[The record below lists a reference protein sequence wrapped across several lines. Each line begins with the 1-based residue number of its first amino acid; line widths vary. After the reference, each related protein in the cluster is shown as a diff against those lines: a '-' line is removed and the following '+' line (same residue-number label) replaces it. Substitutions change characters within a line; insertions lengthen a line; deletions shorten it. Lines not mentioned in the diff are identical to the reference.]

1 MLFIVIV
8 IGMLLYL
15 VSCILIVRLHLKL
28 RLKASGKS
36 LFEYMLWFA
45 FIVIYLPFSFFFPAW
60 LTEYFAVWERT
71 SNSTMMMLFLG
82 MVVSVVCLFKYGR
95 ASEI

>member
-1 MLFIVIV
+1 VLFIVIV
-8 IGMLLYL
+8 IGMMLYV

-28 RLKASGKS
+28 RLKARGK
-36 LFEYMLWFA
+36 LFFEYMLWFA

-71 SNSTMMMLFLG
+71 STTTMTMLFLG
-82 MVVSVVCLFKYGR
+82 VLVSASCLFKYGR
-95 ASEI
+95 VREI